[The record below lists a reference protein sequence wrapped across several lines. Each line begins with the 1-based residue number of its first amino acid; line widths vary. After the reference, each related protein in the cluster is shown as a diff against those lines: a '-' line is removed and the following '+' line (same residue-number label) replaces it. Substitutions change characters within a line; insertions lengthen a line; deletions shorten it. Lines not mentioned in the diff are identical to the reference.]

1 MNNVEKNIERIILT
15 FIAIVMTTFFVSFV
29 FVSVIQNNKQND
41 IMALYQDI
49 SDKCLIMP
57 NIANKWKN

>member
-1 MNNVEKNIERIILT
+1 MVNKANNNIERIILA

-57 NIANKWKN
+57 NIANK